1 MLERAPW
8 PVARVSRF
16 ERLLPGD
23 LIYTGKP
30 TGVGP
35 MVPGDTIEV
44 IIAGLELLRVMIG
57 NKEAVFA

>member
-1 MLERAPW
+1 
-8 PVARVSRF
+8 
-16 ERLLPGD
+16 
-23 LIYTGKP
+23 
-30 TGVGP
+30 